1 MSDNDNSPA
10 VPPKVTI
17 DQSAK
22 LNATVRMQPEES
34 AKLNATV
41 RIQPEES
48 AKLNATVRIQPIDGI
63 SAAHKRPEI
72 HRPGLGGPK
81 APSVPTLSVG
91 GAQATTPAAAIEAA
105 KKLTGSLKSVT
116 GPIPAQAVL
125 HKTGIIAEGLPSDSQ
140 AAKSKTSRISLN
152 DAMGVAPTRETAAPL
167 KTIRLKRPTGLPAAP
182 ASAPAAPAPAAPEPA
197 ASVTQ
202 KKTLKLHRPGGVG
215 GVKRPSIG
223 IKRPDAAPAAPAAA
237 PAGDGV
243 ADLGEVAELDPTATV
258 TTTQTAVF
266 QPAAPSRPAGVPKWL
281 LTLSVISTLAALV
294 VFGVATF
301 FMVIEGMGT
310 QVNDLGYNDT
320 AFIQTE
326 EDHHI
331 DMR

>member
-1 MSDNDNSPA
+1 MSDNENNPA
-10 VPPKVTI
+10 VPPKVTP
-17 DQSAK
+17 D
-22 LNATVRMQPEES
+22 PS

-41 RIQPEES
+41 RIQPEQL
-48 AKLNATVRIQPIDGI
+48 AKLNATVRINPADVAGVGGI
-63 SAAHKRPEI
+63 RK
-72 HRPGLGGPK
+72 PGTSGAK
-81 APSVPTLSVG
+81 APLMPSLSVG
-91 GAQATTPAAAIEAA
+91 GSQTTTPAAAIEAA

-125 HKTGIIAEGLPSDSQ
+125 HKTGIIAEGLPSDNQ

-152 DAMGVAPTRETAAPL
+152 DAMGVAPTRESAAPL

-182 ASAPAAPAPAAPEPA
+182 AAAPAAPAAPAADEPS

-202 KKTLKLHRPGGVG
+202 KKTLKLHRPGGVA
-215 GVKRPSIG
+215 VKRPTIG
-223 IKRPDAAPAAPAAA
+223 ISKPEAAA
-237 PAGDGV
+237 PAPAPAADGV

-258 TTTQTAVF
+258 TTTQTNVF
-266 QPAAPSRPAGVPKWL
+266 QQTRARPAGVPKWV
-281 LTLSVISTLAALV
+281 LTLSFLTTLAAFV

-301 FMVIEGMGT
+301 FLVIEGMGT
-310 QVNDLGYNDT
+310 EVNDLGANTT

-331 DMR
+331 DLR

>member
-1 MSDNDNSPA
+1 MSDENNPA
-10 VPPKVTI
+10 VPPKVT
-17 DQSAK
+17 
-22 LNATVRMQPEES
+22 PEQQ

-41 RIQPEES
+41 RIEPEQLS
-48 AKLNATVRIQPIDGI
+48 KLNATVRIQPIEGI
-63 SAAHKRPEI
+63 SGKPQLSVKRPEI
-72 HRPGLGGPK
+72 HKPGVGGVR
-81 APSVPTLSVG
+81 APSAPSLSVG
-91 GAQATTPAAAIEAA
+91 GSQITTPAAAIEAA

-125 HKTGIIAEGLPSDSQ
+125 HKTGIVAEGVPTDSQ
-140 AAKSKTSRISLN
+140 AVKSKTSRISLN
-152 DAMGVAPTRETAAPL
+152 EAIGVAPTHESAAPL

-182 ASAPAAPAPAAPEPA
+182 AAAPAAPAEAPSEPS

-202 KKTLKLHRPGGVG
+202 KKTLKLHRPGGVS
-215 GVKRPSIG
+215 VKRPSIG
-223 IKRPDAAPAAPAAA
+223 VKKPEAAPAAA

-258 TTTQTAVF
+258 TATQTTVF
-266 QPAAPSRPAGVPKWL
+266 QHAPAGNRPAPVPKWL
-281 LTLSVISTLAALV
+281 LTISFLSTLAALI

-310 QVNDLGYNDT
+310 QVNELGENDT

-331 DMR
+331 NMY

>member
-1 MSDNDNSPA
+1 MSDNENNPA
-10 VPPKVTI
+10 VPPKVT
-17 DQSAK
+17 
-22 LNATVRMQPEES
+22 PESS

-41 RIQPEES
+41 RIQPEQL
-48 AKLNATVRIQPIDGI
+48 AKLNATVQIQPEQLAKLNSTVRIQPIDGI
-63 SAAHKRPEI
+63 SGAPQPAARRPEI
-72 HRPGLGGPK
+72 RKPGLGAAK
-81 APSVPTLSVG
+81 APSAPSLSVG
-91 GAQATTPAAAIEAA
+91 GAAATTPAAAIEAA
-105 KKLTGSLKSVT
+105 KKLTGSLKAVT

-182 ASAPAAPAPAAPEPA
+182 AAAPAPAPEAPAAAEPA

-202 KKTLKLHRPGGVG
+202 KKTLKLHRPGGVA
-215 GVKRPSIG
+215 VKRPTIG
-223 IKRPDAAPAAPAAA
+223 IKKPAAEPAAPAAA
-237 PAGDGV
+237 DGV
-243 ADLGEVAELDPTATV
+243 ADLGEVAELSPTATV
-258 TTTQTAVF
+258 ASVQPVAF
-266 QPAAPSRPAGVPKWL
+266 QAPKRPAGVPKWL
-281 LTLSVISTLAALV
+281 LTLSFISTLAALA
-294 VFGVATF
+294 VFGTATF

-310 QVNDLGYNDT
+310 EVNDLGANDT